1 VLRPIFVTHIRQREQ
16 GFLTSGDKTRIN
28 VVFLGMEEQ
37 KEDTSEKKK
46 KGGKG
51 KETLYRVAYRNQIA
65 LIQIA
70 DNKANLIIS
79 INTMI
84 ISSIIAISGYGVV
97 AHQFET
103 NRANIIVPIAFI
115 LLSCLVSAIF
125 AIQAA
130 KPKLIKPGKLA
141 MSTDKSSLIF
151 FGMISTFSQEE
162 YLGKMKVLRESE
174 EDVYETMNIDLH
186 NQGLILN
193 RKYALLN
200 KAYRVFMFG
209 FILSVWVFLA
219 FLVAG

>member
-1 VLRPIFVTHIRQREQ
+1 MDGP
-16 GFLTSGDKTRIN
+16 N
-28 VVFLGMEEQ
+28 EE
-37 KEDTSEKKK
+37 TTEKKK

-84 ISSIIAISGYGVV
+84 ISSVIAVSGYGLVANQFNANRTTVV
-97 AHQFET
+97 
-103 NRANIIVPIAFI
+103 VPIALI

-130 KPKLIKPGKLA
+130 KPKLLKPQKL
-141 MSTDKSSLIF
+141 SLSKDKSSLIF
-151 FGMISTFSQEE
+151 FGMISNYSQQE
-162 YLGKMKVLRESE
+162 YLEKMKALRLNE
-174 EDVYETMNIDLH
+174 EEIYETMNIDLH
-186 NQGLILN
+186 NQGMILS
-193 RKYALLN
+193 RKYKLLN
-200 KAYRVFMFG
+200 TAYRIFMFG
-209 FILSVWVFLA
+209 FVLSVWVFLA

>member
-1 VLRPIFVTHIRQREQ
+1 
-16 GFLTSGDKTRIN
+16 
-28 VVFLGMEEQ
+28 MEEA
-37 KEDTSEKKK
+37 TSEKSGKK

-51 KETLYRVAYRNQIA
+51 KETLYRVAYRNQIT

-84 ISSIIAISGYGVV
+84 ISSIIAVSGYGVV
-97 AHQFET
+97 AHQFEGDRT
-103 NRANIIVPIAFI
+103 NIIIPVALI
-115 LLSCLVSAIF
+115 LVSCLVSAIF

-130 KPKLIKPGKLA
+130 KPKLITPDVLTK
-141 MSTDKSSLIF
+141 SRDKSSLIF
-151 FGMISTFSQEE
+151 FGQISQFSQKE
-162 YLGKMKVLRESE
+162 YLEKMKALAGSE
-174 EDVYETMNIDLH
+174 DEIYETMNIDLH

-200 KAYRVFMFG
+200 TAYRIFMFG
-209 FILSVWVFLA
+209 FVLSVWVFLA

>member
-1 VLRPIFVTHIRQREQ
+1 MTEQ
-16 GFLTSGDKTRIN
+16 TG
-28 VVFLGMEEQ
+28 EQ
-37 KEDTSEKKK
+37 TEKKK
-46 KGGKG
+46 KEGKG

-84 ISSIIAISGYGVV
+84 ISSVIAVSGYGVV
-97 AHQFET
+97 ADQFDA
-103 NRANIIVPIAFI
+103 NRANIVIPISLI

-130 KPKLIKPGKLA
+130 KPKLITPETLS
-141 MSTDKSSLIF
+141 MSKNKSSLIF
-151 FGMISTFSQEE
+151 FGMISQYTQTE
-162 YLGKMKVLRESE
+162 YLEKMKELRQNDDE
-174 EDVYETMNIDLH
+174 VYETMNIDLH

-200 KAYRVFMFG
+200 KAYRIFMFG

>member
-1 VLRPIFVTHIRQREQ
+1 
-16 GFLTSGDKTRIN
+16 
-28 VVFLGMEEQ
+28 MEENTQ
-37 KEDTSEKKK
+37 KTEGEKKK
-46 KGGKG
+46 KKDGKG

-84 ISSIIAISGYGVV
+84 ISSIIAVSGYGVV
-97 AHQFET
+97 ADQFDANRT
-103 NRANIIVPIAFI
+103 NIVIPISLI

-130 KPKLIKPGKLA
+130 KPKLITPEILA
-141 MSTDKSSLIF
+141 QSRNKSSLIF
-151 FGMISTFSQEE
+151 FGMISQFSQNE
-162 YLGKMKVLRESE
+162 YLQKMKELRMSD
-174 EDVYETMNIDLH
+174 EDIYETMNIDLH

-200 KAYRVFMFG
+200 RAYRIFMFG

>member
-1 VLRPIFVTHIRQREQ
+1 
-16 GFLTSGDKTRIN
+16 
-28 VVFLGMEEQ
+28 MEEQ
-37 KEDTSEKKK
+37 KEDNTEKKK
-46 KGGKG
+46 KGGRG

-97 AHQFET
+97 AHQFEANRT
-103 NRANIIVPIAFI
+103 NIVVPIALI
-115 LLSCLVSAIF
+115 LLSCLISAVF

-130 KPKLIKPGKLA
+130 KPKLIKPGTLS
-141 MSTDKSSLIF
+141 MSKDKSSLIF
-151 FGMISTFSQEE
+151 FGMISNFSQSE
-162 YLGKMKVLRESE
+162 YLEKMKALRMSE

-193 RKYALLN
+193 RKYGLLN